1 VLKRKARG
9 GRSSHGPEAQQKERQ
24 GMQAVTFTSS
34 IDYGSWIGAVQ
45 ISSLALL
52 RRSVHDGKNLPA

>member
-1 VLKRKARG
+1 MKRKARG
-9 GRSSHGPEAQQKERQ
+9 GRSSRGPESQQKERQ

-34 IDYGSWIGAVQ
+34 IDYGSRIGAVQ

-52 RRSVHDGKNLPA
+52 RRSVQEGKKVPA